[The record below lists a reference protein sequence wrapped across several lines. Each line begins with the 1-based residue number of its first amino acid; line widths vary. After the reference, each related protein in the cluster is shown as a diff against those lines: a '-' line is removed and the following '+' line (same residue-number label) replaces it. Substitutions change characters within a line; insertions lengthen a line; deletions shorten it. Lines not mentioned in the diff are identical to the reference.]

1 MPKTSI
7 RQTVLNRRRLLAAE
21 VCLAGSLQVQE
32 RLLARPEFSAADCV
46 ALYSAVAGE
55 VFTDLVFDVARRQGK
70 RVVFPR
76 VCSAGL
82 EFYLVEGREMLSP
95 GTFGVLEPAAG
106 IPVPLSTID
115 LAVIPGVAFDL
126 CGHRLG
132 YGKGYYDRT
141 FCTAPGRPLLV
152 GFAFD
157 LQLVSQLPREGHDV
171 RLDLLVT
178 ETRVLDFRQ

>member
-21 VCLAGSLQVQE
+21 VCLAGSLQVQQ
-32 RLLARPEFSAADCV
+32 RLLARPEFSAAESV

-55 VFTDLVFDVARRQGK
+55 VFTDLVFDVARQQGK
-70 RVVFPR
+70 SVVFPR

-82 EFYLVEGREMLSP
+82 EFYRVEGRDMLAP
-95 GTFGVLEPAAG
+95 GAFGVLEPAAG
-106 IPVPLSTID
+106 AVVPLAAID

-126 CGHRLG
+126 LGHRLG

-141 FCTAPGRPLLV
+141 FCTATERPLLV

-157 LQLVSQLPREGHDV
+157 LQVVGQLPREGHDV

-178 ETRVLDFRQ
+178 ETRVIDFRQ

>member
-1 MPKTSI
+1 MPKNSI

-21 VCLAGSLQVQE
+21 VCLADSLQVQK

-55 VFTDLVFDVARRQGK
+55 VFTDLVFDAARQQGK
-70 RVVFPR
+70 SVVFPR
-76 VCSAGL
+76 VCGTGL
-82 EFYLVEGREMLSP
+82 EFFRIEGREKLLP
-95 GTFGVLEPAAG
+95 GAFGVLEPAAG
-106 IPVPLSTID
+106 VPVSLSGID

-141 FCTAPGRPLLV
+141 FCTASERPLLV

-157 LQLVSQLPREGHDV
+157 LQVVSQLPREGHDV

-178 ETRVLDFRQ
+178 ETRVIDFRQ